1 MKKEIIKEFEKW
13 SESQKSYTKH
23 DVFLAGYELAQQ
35 ENSEQRDEMLQ
46 MLELVLNLNNSAKEH
61 ISESFFYNIE
71 QLIKKVKNEN

>member
-13 SESQKSYTKH
+13 SETQKSYTKH

>member
-46 MLELVLNLNNSAKEH
+46 MLEETYAWL
-61 ISESFFYNIE
+61 YNDQEYSIRNPYLKQLQ
-71 QLIKKVKNEN
+71 QLIKKVKNE